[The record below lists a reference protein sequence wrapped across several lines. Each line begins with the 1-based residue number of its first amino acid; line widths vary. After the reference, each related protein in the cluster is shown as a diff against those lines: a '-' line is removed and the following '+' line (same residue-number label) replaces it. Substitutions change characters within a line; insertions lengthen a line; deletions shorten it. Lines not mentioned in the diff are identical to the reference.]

1 MEHNNAQI
9 LILQD
14 LGIEATDFESNLI
27 QNKLSL
33 QPIWGIKSSQL
44 IPEKIAIIITIKEK
58 VDETLLKQF
67 PNTQLIA
74 VAFTGYDVVDISY
87 CSQNHISVCN
97 VPSYATDAVAELTIG
112 LTISLLR
119 DIPKTDHLIRNGGW
133 NFRAGQELKGKT
145 IGIVG
150 TGSIGL
156 RVAEIFKVFGCELM
170 GWSRTKNPDF
180 IKLGGIY
187 VDHIDAL
194 CAKVDILS
202 IHTPLNESTKNLID
216 VAQLKLMKPSAFL
229 INTARGPIVNQEAL
243 TKALNDHIIAGA
255 AIDVFDEEPVPQD
268 LALLKTTHSILTPHI
283 AYKTQ
288 EALQRRAAITIENIR
303 QFLTGNPI
311 NKVN

>member
-1 MEHNNAQI
+1 MKQV

-14 LGIEATDFESNLI
+14 LGIDAIDFESNLI
-27 QNKLSL
+27 QNKLHL
-33 QPIWGIKSSQL
+33 QSIWGIKSSQL
-44 IPEKIAIIITIKEK
+44 IPEKVEIIITIKEK

-67 PNTQLIA
+67 PNTKLIA
-74 VAFTGYDVVDISY
+74 VAFTGYDVVDINY
-87 CSQNHISVCN
+87 CSLNNMSVCN

-112 LTISLLR
+112 LAISLLR
-119 DIPKTDHLIRNGGW
+119 DIPKTNQLIRNGGW
-133 NFRAGQELKGKT
+133 NFTTGQELKGKT

-150 TGSIGL
+150 TGTIGL

-187 VDHIDAL
+187 MDDINEL
-194 CAKVDILS
+194 CEKVDILS

-216 VAQLKLMKPSAFL
+216 IAQLKLMKPSSFL

-243 TKALNDHIIAGA
+243 TKALHNHLIAGA

-288 EALQRRAAITIENIR
+288 EALQRRAAITVENIR
-303 QFLTGNPI
+303 QFLIGNPI